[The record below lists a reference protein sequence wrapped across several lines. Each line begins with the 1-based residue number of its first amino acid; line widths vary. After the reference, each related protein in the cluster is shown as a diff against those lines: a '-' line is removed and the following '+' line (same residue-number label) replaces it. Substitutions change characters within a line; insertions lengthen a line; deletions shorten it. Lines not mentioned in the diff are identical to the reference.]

1 MTLAN
6 EGCLLR
12 IFVGE
17 DEKHDGRP
25 LYEWI
30 VKQARSEGLAGAT
43 VLRGMMGFGGG
54 SRAIHSFK
62 IERLAEQLPVVV
74 EIVDTRDKLH
84 AFLDHIDSQIR
95 GGLATLE
102 PVDVRFYRTHSHT

>member
-1 MTLAN
+1 MTLAKD
-6 EGCLLR
+6 GYLLR
-12 IFVGE
+12 IFIGE
-17 DEKHDGRP
+17 DDKYDGRP

-43 VLRGMMGFGGG
+43 VLRGMMGFGGS

-62 IERLAEQLPVVV
+62 IECLAEQLPVVV
-74 EIVDTRDKLH
+74 EIVDTRDKIQT
-84 AFLDHIDSQIR
+84 FLDHIDAQIH

-102 PVDVRFYRTHSHT
+102 PVEVRFYRTH